1 MGYGFEGHIGLGKET
16 TWGSAA
22 AITDYVEALSENV
35 ALTIERFTH
44 KNIIGTLAEPDDT
57 AGLRRVAGGITF
69 AAHPVAVGYFLNSA
83 LSNFGATEVTSGI
96 LYSTLFKTGSGD
108 FSSASPVVPYTFEIY
123 RGVTSSQ
130 QYTGCVVNAL
140 NITFNSNGAVMC
152 EAQMLGRGHTAAMSR
167 STPTFPG
174 SPSKPFT
181 FDTCSLSLGGAANVN
196 IETLT
201 IGINN
206 NLEGIS
212 ALNLTTD
219 IAKVRR
225 NNHQM
230 VNVSGVLDFAD
241 NTEYLNFVNQTEQ
254 RLAVSVTKA
263 SSFKM
268 VVDIPRMVYTT
279 FPLAI
284 PGKERLTIGFE
295 GKGFYSTGSGTA
307 IAVTLTTVKSN
318 Y

>member
-1 MGYGFEGHIGLGKET
+1 MSYGFAGHIGLGKET
-16 TWGSAA
+16 NWGSGTTV
-22 AITDYVEALSENV
+22 TDYVEALSENV
-35 ALTIERFTH
+35 SLAIERFQH
-44 KNIIGTLAEPDDT
+44 KNIIGSLAEPDDT
-57 AGLRRVAGGITF
+57 PGLRRVTGGITF
-69 AAHPVAVGYFLNSA
+69 AAHPVSIGYFLASA
-83 LSNFGATEVTSGI
+83 LSNFGATEVASGV

-108 FSSASPVVPYTFEIY
+108 FSSETPVVPYTLEIY
-123 RGVTSSQ
+123 RDVTSSQ
-130 QYTGCVVNAL
+130 RYTGCVVNAL
-140 NITFNSNGAVMC
+140 NITFNNNGAVMC
-152 EAQMLGRGHTAAMSR
+152 EAQMIGRGHTAAASR
-167 STPTFPG
+167 TAPTFPG

-181 FDTCSLSLGGAANVN
+181 FDTCSLSLGGAATAL

-206 NLEGIS
+206 NLEGIA

-225 NNHQM
+225 NDHQM
-230 VNVSGVLDFAD
+230 VNVTGTLDFAD
-241 NTEYLNFVNQTEQ
+241 NAEYLNFVNQTEQ
-254 RLAVSVTKA
+254 RLTVSVTKA

-268 VVDIPRMVYTT
+268 VIDIPRMVYTA

-284 PGKERLTIGFE
+284 PGKERITVGFE
-295 GKGFYSTGSGTA
+295 GKGFYSPGSATA